1 MFDFENS
8 LTFAPENE
16 RYKND
21 MQTILGANGQIA
33 DELAKELHRNYTTEI
48 RLVGRNPK
56 KVNDTDQLFVAN
68 LLDAQATD
76 KAVAGSEIAYLT
88 VGLPMNSQMWVEK
101 FPIMMKNVIEACKK
115 HKTKLVFFDNT
126 YMYDKTSE
134 PQTEESPF
142 VPIGQKST
150 VRAKMATMLLDEMK
164 SGNIEAV
171 ICRAPEFYGTGKTQS
186 ITNTLIFDNIKQGKK
201 LKVPINDNTKRTLI
215 FTPDASRAMA
225 LIGNTL
231 STYNQT
237 WHLPCDDSRPSY
249 KEFINL
255 ASRVYK
261 KEFNYSVVK
270 MWQFK
275 LGSLFNKQAK
285 ELQELLPRYK
295 YDNIFI
301 SDKFKNQFP
310 DFKFTTYREGITN
323 ILNEQKQ

>member
-1 MFDFENS
+1 
-8 LTFAPENE
+8 
-16 RYKND
+16 

-33 DELAKELHRNYTTEI
+33 DELAKALHRNYTTDI

-56 KVNDTDQLFVAN
+56 KVNDTDQLFIAN
-68 LLDAQATD
+68 LLDAEATD

-88 VGLPMNSQMWVEK
+88 VGLPMNAQMWEEQ

-126 YMYDKTSE
+126 YMYDKTSK
-134 PQTEESPF
+134 PQTEESLF
-142 VPIGQKST
+142 VPDGQKST
-150 VRAKMATMLLDEMK
+150 VRAKMATMLLDEMNNK
-164 SGNIEAV
+164 NIEAV

-201 LKVPINDNTKRTLI
+201 LKVPIKDNTKRTLI

-225 LIGNTL
+225 LIGNTPNA
-231 STYNQT
+231 YNQT
-237 WHLPCDDSRPSY
+237 WHLPCDDNRLTY
-249 KEFINL
+249 KELVNL
-255 ASRVYK
+255 TSEIAQ
-261 KEFNYSVVK
+261 KEFSYSVVK
-270 MWQFK
+270 MWQFR

-301 SDKFKNQFP
+301 SDKFKKTFP
-310 DFKFTTYREGITN
+310 EFKFTTYREAITN